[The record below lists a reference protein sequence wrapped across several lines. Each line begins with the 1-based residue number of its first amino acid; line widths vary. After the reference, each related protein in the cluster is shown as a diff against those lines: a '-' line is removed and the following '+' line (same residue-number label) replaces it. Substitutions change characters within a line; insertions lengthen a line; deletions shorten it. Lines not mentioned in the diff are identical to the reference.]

1 MAKIGMGLILAGGA
15 ALALAT
21 TSSTKKKKG
30 KKKNGNGIGKPGA
43 TVNGLADML
52 TGPIAIRQ
60 QGSDISFR
68 DFVKYPT
75 ESESVIRV
83 KFPADF
89 ANSDIAG
96 NTISAKFFVQGPNFG
111 KIISE
116 AGEEFDL
123 PGTESVRH
131 LVIDIKPEAAK
142 KLFAHFRTA
151 VIQGG
156 SDYSIPSGTLDQEA
170 AEAIE
175 GAGGTVTEE
184 VLAGAELIAQLAY
197 QSVWNSHEE

>member
-1 MAKIGMGLILAGGA
+1 MAKIGMGILLAGGA

-21 TSSTKKKKG
+21 TSSTKKKG
-30 KKKNGNGIGKPGA
+30 KKKSKNGIAKPGA

-75 ESESVIRV
+75 ESESLIRV
-83 KFPADF
+83 KFPGDF
-89 ANSDIAG
+89 ANADIAG
-96 NTISAKFFVQGPNFG
+96 NTMSAKFFVQGPNFG
-111 KIISE
+111 KLISE

-123 PGTESVRH
+123 PGTQSVRY

-142 KLFAHFRTA
+142 KLFTHFRTA

-156 SDYSIPSGTLDQEA
+156 SDYSMPSGTLDQDA
-170 AEAIE
+170 AAAIE
-175 GAGGTVTEE
+175 GIGGTVTAE